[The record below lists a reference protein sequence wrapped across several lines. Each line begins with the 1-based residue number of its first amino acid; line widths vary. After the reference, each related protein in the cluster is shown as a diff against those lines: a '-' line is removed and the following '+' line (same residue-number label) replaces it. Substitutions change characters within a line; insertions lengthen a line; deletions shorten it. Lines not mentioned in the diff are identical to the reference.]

1 MARRRR
7 LSIVIAQLGSGITR
21 SPALP
26 DLVDGSRSN
35 PTLYGGSD
43 ANVHR
48 RSRGQIDFVPT
59 DGDTLPNPASGR
71 QHHQR
76 QIRQIP
82 DLSRLAGLR
91 YGKPL
96 LTFLGARGLRR
107 GAPSMRAVSR
117 TGLIVTAPCLAAK
130 RIRPEMTIFAVR
142 APLTLLRLIAANTP
156 STAGVSTS
164 RTRSAPRA
172 G

>member
-96 LTFLGARGLRR
+96 LTFLGAQRSGFAPGRALDACCLPHWVDRHGTMPGSQTHQTRDDNLR
-107 GAPSMRAVSR
+107 
-117 TGLIVTAPCLAAK
+117 
-130 RIRPEMTIFAVR
+130 
-142 APLTLLRLIAANTP
+142 
-156 STAGVSTS
+156 
-164 RTRSAPRA
+164 RTRSTDALALDR